1 MSDAVRPTAASF
13 HRLADD
19 DVRALSVL
27 RVSTVDD
34 LRSDKMGG
42 VGTCGTCGQN
52 SVCCGGHFGHI
63 ELPIAVQH
71 PLFPAHHINVL
82 PVPPTRVRLPNMGHD
97 APLTGLLRRVL
108 GAIQRRARMLAA
120 GARNMTPGDEAV
132 RLAVFRY
139 FMSGTRSDE
148 ADGLVRRLRGKTG
161 LLRQSL
167 MGWRVN
173 SCARA
178 VIAPDPLLAP
188 WEVGVPGSIARTLN
202 LKDGDSVLL
211 NRQPS
216 LHRGSIMGHVV
227 RLRPQDSCLSVS
239 PTVTPPY
246 NADFDG
252 DEMNLHICSVE
263 SQADARLLIGVEN
276 TILSVASG
284 LPAVRLVQDACLS
297 RFLDT
302 GCTKT
307 MQNNELLRL
316 CEARGQAG
324 AARELHHMQLR
335 AHYFMEQRGFS
346 VGVDDFAVRVP
357 TAHAGTDVFTLGILA
372 SDIERK
378 IPQSNRILQMVRAGS
393 KGGVMNL
400 VQLYA
405 CVGFQTVCGKPA
417 SAPSFDPKASAF
429 VASSFCKGLTRS
441 EFWMHASAARE
452 GMIQTAVKTADA
464 GYLMRRMVKCF
475 ESVTVA
481 YDGTVRTGAGAVVQF
496 AYGDDGVDPVTSRFQ
511 QPKQIE
517 CGEPVG
523 ILCAQAIGE
532 KLTQLTLDTFHRAG
546 VAFKHGIP
554 RVKMLLDAC
563 DSLSGALLRSVD
575 RPYRHLRYQLQDIFS
590 PWHEVDLA
598 LVPALEMKMRQ
609 YSVGST
615 ATWWRAKPV
624 TVPPGMHV
632 WQLASR
638 VREQCRCVSDD
649 TYVYAERV
657 PDMTCAG
664 GASWAGSCLVDGAV
678 PLAAMPPLHLTQY
691 VSEPPIV
698 AAQLGIEA
706 ARSVIQ
712 RELQP
717 YMAGVNRSHLSLVA
731 DAMTYTG
738 CVVGATRKGIRCN
751 EKSSVLGRACFET
764 APQVL
769 SDAAER
775 KVTDPLLSVSSRL
788 ALGCMPRVGAHS
800 FEVHTRRS
808 PRALPSTTSIMLD
821 MPPTK
826 RARFGA
832 YIR

>member
-1 MSDAVRPTAASF
+1 MSCVARPTAASF
-13 HRLADD
+13 RRLSDD
-19 DVRALSVL
+19 EARALSVI
-27 RVSTVDD
+27 RVSSLDD

-42 VGTCGTCGQN
+42 TGLCGTCGQN

-63 ELPIAVQH
+63 DLPIEVPH
-71 PLFPAHHINVL
+71 PLFPSHGIRVL

-108 GAIQRRARMLAA
+108 CAIQRRARMVSA
-120 GARNMTPGDEAV
+120 GAANMTSGDEAV

-139 FMSGTRSDE
+139 YMSGARSDE
-148 ADGLVRRLRGKTG
+148 AEGLVRRLRGKTG

-188 WEVGVPGSIARTLN
+188 WEVGVPGSIARTLH

-227 RLRPQDSCLSVS
+227 RVRELDSCLSVS

-252 DEMNLHICSVE
+252 DEMNLHVCSVE
-263 SQADARLLIGVEN
+263 SQADARFLVGVEN
-276 TILSVASG
+276 TLLSVANGSA
-284 LPAVRLVQDACLS
+284 AVRLVQDACLS
-297 RFLDT
+297 RYLET
-302 GCTKT
+302 GRSAAEQKR
-307 MQNNELLRL
+307 EIVAL
-316 CEARGQAG
+316 CEQRGQAG
-324 AARELHHMQLR
+324 AARELHHLQLR
-335 AHYFMEQRGFS
+335 AHRFMDARGFS

-357 TAHAGTDVFTLGILA
+357 IGAAGADVYTLGTLA
-372 SDIERK
+372 SDIESK
-378 IPQSNRILQMVRAGS
+378 VPASNRILQMVRAGS
-393 KGGVMNL
+393 KGSVMNL

-417 SAPSFDPKASAF
+417 QAPLFDPDASAF
-429 VASSFCKGLTRS
+429 VSSSFCDGLTQS

-481 YDGTVRTGAGAVVQF
+481 YDGTVRTAAGAVVQF
-496 AYGDDGVDPVTSRFQ
+496 VYNDDGIDPVTSRFQ
-511 QPKQIE
+511 RPRQIDS
-517 CGEPVG
+517 GEPVG

-532 KLTQLTLDTFHRAG
+532 KLTQLTLDTFHKAG
-546 VAFKHGIP
+546 VAFKHGIS
-554 RVKMLLDAC
+554 RVKALLDAC
-563 DSLSGALLRSVD
+563 SALSGALLRSVD
-575 RPYRHLRYQLQDIFS
+575 RPHAMIQYRLQDVL
-590 PWHEVDLA
+590 PCWEKVKADALPVVEMQMRGYAVDSSA
-598 LVPALEMKMRQ
+598 VP
-609 YSVGST
+609 
-615 ATWWRAKPV
+615 WWRAKP
-624 TVPPGMHV
+624 TSMPPGVHL

-638 VREQCRCVSDD
+638 VRAQCSCVSDE
-649 TYVYAERV
+649 TFVYASRV
-657 PDMTCAG
+657 PDLQRRG
-664 GASWAGSCLVDGAV
+664 GSSWAGSCLVEGGV
-678 PLAAMPPLHLTQY
+678 PLVAMPPLHATWY

-706 ARSVIQ
+706 AREVVQ
-712 RELQP
+712 RELRP
-717 YMAGVNRSHLSLVA
+717 YMSDVNRAHLALLA

-738 CVVGATRKGIRCN
+738 RVVGATRKGIRCN
-751 EKSSVLGRACFET
+751 EQNSVLGRACFET

-775 KVTDPLLSVSSRL
+775 GATDPLLSVSSRL
-788 ALGCMPRVGAHS
+788 SLGCMPRIGSHAFDLHQKRPPV
-800 FEVHTRRS
+800 
-808 PRALPSTTSIMLD
+808 PLPSTSILG
-821 MPPTK
+821 MPRTK
-826 RARFGA
+826 RARFGS
-832 YIR
+832 YMR